1 MVLFEWNDAKAKTN
15 ERKHGLRFDDAM
27 LVFSDP
33 YALVEQDRVESG
45 EPRWQTLG
53 LVGGVVLLL
62 VAHRSATRAKMKS
75 FASFQ
80 QGRPLGRSASVMTK
94 IVRKS
99 LSDSP
104 MTARRK
110 RSLAKL
116 AKRPDIAID
125 FSDIPELTGKFWENA
140 VSNPFYRPVK
150 KQLTL
155 RLDADVIFW
164 LRQHGRGYQTRA
176 NALLRAAM
184 LQDVNQRTS

>member
-1 MVLFEWNDAKAKTN
+1 
-15 ERKHGLRFDDAM
+15 
-27 LVFSDP
+27 
-33 YALVEQDRVESG
+33 
-45 EPRWQTLG
+45 
-53 LVGGVVLLL
+53 
-62 VAHRSATRAKMKS
+62 
-75 FASFQ
+75 
-80 QGRPLGRSASVMTK
+80 MTK

-110 RSLAKL
+110 RRLGKL
-116 AKRPDIAID
+116 AKRADSAID

-140 VSNPFYRPVK
+140 VRNPFYRPVK

-164 LRQHGRGYQTRA
+164 LRKHGRGYQTRA